1 MTQQILDQVIITSL
15 TPMFK
20 QAEDENLWFF
30 HQDPD
35 GKEVWC
41 SPGYLHKEQAEG
53 RLIMAPEHWELRNP
67 AGYMSKLV
75 NDAQEIIKEYNEMAR
90 RLRIEETLEL
100 VSHSTNPADAH

>member
-15 TPMFK
+15 TPMFE
-20 QAEDENLWFF
+20 QAENENLWFF
-30 HQDPD
+30 HQDSD

-41 SPGYLHKEQAEG
+41 SPGYLHKEQAAG

-90 RLRIEETLEL
+90 RLKIEETLEL